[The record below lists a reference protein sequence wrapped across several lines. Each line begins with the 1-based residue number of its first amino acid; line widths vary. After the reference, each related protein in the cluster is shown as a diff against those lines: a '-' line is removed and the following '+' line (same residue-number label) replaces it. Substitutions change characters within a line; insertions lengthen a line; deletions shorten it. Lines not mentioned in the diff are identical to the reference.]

1 MVSIISR
8 LLARS
13 HSATAK
19 DLINSFGQISMPSMA
34 EEMTML
40 EPGRAK
46 RKFVKNQGRKKS
58 SKKARVM
65 PPLHGQKKV
74 KIDKK
79 MKKLFRKR
87 AREYNSDDEE
97 DEATVPVTS
106 EPRSLTS
113 ITNKRNEE
121 DDIESEDRSEDEGA
135 ARRQETRNKNAT
147 DMSNHSSDDEGEDD
161 NEFQPGITKF
171 TKGCKAFKMAFRNI
185 MNKSVPDDMLGPV
198 LSGHRK
204 LVIDKLAEEEAER
217 EIKGEAKKEKQM
229 LAEKGHAKPATY
241 LDSHEKFLISVATKG
256 VVKLFNA
263 VRDFVH
269 LLQVNKA
276 QTAQKGLDPSRTKDA
291 KEIRKR
297 TKEAFFSELGKSS
310 LPAISTPAKANES
323 TGKVEDEQPAWAP
336 LRDNY
341 MLTSSRLKD
350 WDKMPD
356 KNVSDDI
363 GKTSEDSTS
372 DED

>member
-1 MVSIISR
+1 
-8 LLARS
+8 
-13 HSATAK
+13 
-19 DLINSFGQISMPSMA
+19 MA

-46 RKFVKNQGRKKS
+46 RKFVKKQGRKKS
-58 SKKARVM
+58 SKKAKLM

-97 DEATVPVTS
+97 DEATVPPTS
-106 EPRSLTS
+106 EVRNLAS
-113 ITNKRNEE
+113 IANKRNEE
-121 DDIESEDRSEDEGA
+121 DDIENEDPSEDEGA
-135 ARRQETRNKNAT
+135 AGQQKTWNKNAT
-147 DMSNHSSDDEGEDD
+147 DMNNHSSDDEGEDD
-161 NEFQPGITKF
+161 DEIQPGITKF
-171 TKGCKAFKMAFRNI
+171 NEGCRAFKMAFRNI
-185 MNKSVPDDMLGPV
+185 MKKSVSDDMLGPI
-198 LSGHRK
+198 LSGHKK
-204 LVIDKLAEEEAER
+204 LVIDKLAEEEAEHKIKR
-217 EIKGEAKKEKQM
+217 ESKKEKQM
-229 LAEKGHAKPATY
+229 LAEKGHVKPATY

-263 VRDFVH
+263 V
-269 LLQVNKA
+269 NKA

-297 TKEAFFSELGKSS
+297 TKEVFFSELGKPS
-310 LPAISTPAKANES
+310 LSAIGTSAKSKES
-323 TGKVEDEQPAWAP
+323 TGRVEDEQPAWAP

-350 WDKMPD
+350 WDKMPVTD

-363 GKTSEDSTS
+363 GKTSGDSSS